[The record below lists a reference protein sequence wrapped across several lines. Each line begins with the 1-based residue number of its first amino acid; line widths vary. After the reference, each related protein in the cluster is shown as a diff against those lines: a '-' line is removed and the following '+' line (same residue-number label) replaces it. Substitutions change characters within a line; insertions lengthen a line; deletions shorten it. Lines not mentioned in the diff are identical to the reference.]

1 MPTRNSSFLP
11 KLLPIIF
18 ILLLTIIFFYP
29 IIFQDKTFYAFDSLL
44 HFLPWSSSAP
54 DTRVHNDLL
63 DDPVNL
69 FYPYFN
75 FFKKCLNEQTL
86 PVWNSYTFCGKPT
99 GPPLHPI
106 VFLLYLLLPQSIAHD
121 LLLWLHLLGAGL
133 FMFLYLKEI
142 GLKTS
147 PALIGAVSWMFN
159 GYVMVWFEFENV
171 ILLAP
176 ALAATLYFLELWL
189 KTRTMLHCLCLTCA
203 VALSISTSYANL
215 IIYQFIFLCF
225 YFVYRCLVMKRKNSD
240 FQKIGRKELL
250 SIGLAILIVLCI
262 SSVLIIGNIKNLS
275 GIHEGSSQRREF
287 SFEELYRKT
296 GKLPDRYLTT
306 LLFPDFFGSPVR
318 RTVDLLGPR
327 FNRKPPYNYYHEL
340 CIYSG
345 IAPLFLILACLPYV
359 TKKKFALFYL
369 ITAILTLA
377 MAMGSIVY
385 YPMARFV
392 PGLNLSTPTR
402 ILYIFGFSI
411 AVLAAIGA
419 DILTG
424 AKDKKKWLIITLWS
438 LLLGTALM
446 ISYFVQ
452 TEAGINWAA
461 GTVNWTNLNLKILQ
475 EHFSLSSQIILKP
488 LILVF
493 LSFLALVFAL
503 TYRKKQTKTIAL
515 LPALLILSYDLISFG
530 LYYNTVSPRDLEYP
544 QTDAIR
550 FLKEDKSAYRII
562 TGKKFAYMHNSFA
575 PFGIQDVG
583 GYASFYPRRYA
594 EFLHLSQHGPTVP
607 FPNEFSRWT
616 YLKKFG
622 SPLFNLINVKYLLIP
637 ASRKVWSPKF
647 KLVYNNEIKIYENK
661 AAFPRAFFV
670 PRYQFCDSQRSAYE
684 TIASY
689 NESDF
694 RKKVILES
702 LPPEDFRQNNTSN
715 NNAESRVKLISYKQ
729 DRIEIEVS
737 TDRKGFLVLSD
748 NYHPAWRAKVDGEQT
763 EVLLANY
770 IMRAV
775 PVKSGTH
782 KVVLTFHTNPIYL
795 IPPTMGWFILTVLI
809 LISAFDIRKRLFHQS
824 HN

>member
-1 MPTRNSSFLP
+1 MSTNNPRLLP

-18 ILLLTIIFFYP
+18 ILLLTIIFFHP

-44 HFLPWSSSAP
+44 QYLPWSPSAP
-54 DTRVHNDLL
+54 NARVHNDLL

-69 FYPYFN
+69 FYPYLN
-75 FFKKCLNEQTL
+75 FVKKCLNEQTF
-86 PVWNSYTFCGKPT
+86 PVWDNSTFCGKVTGLPT
-99 GPPLHPI
+99 HPI
-106 VFLLYLLLPQSIAHD
+106 VLLFYFLLPQSIAHD
-121 LLLWLHLLGAGL
+121 LLLWFHLLGAGL

-189 KTRTMLHCLCLTCA
+189 KTRTLLHCLCLTGA
-203 VALSISTSYANL
+203 VALSISTGYANL
-215 IIYQFIFLCF
+215 LIYQFIFLCL
-225 YFVYRCLVMKRKNSD
+225 YFVYRYYGMQRENSD

-250 SIGLAILIVLCI
+250 SMSLAVLLLLCI
-262 SSVLIIGNIKNLS
+262 ASGFIIGNIKNLS
-275 GIHEGSSQRREF
+275 KIHEGSSQRREF
-287 SFEELYRKT
+287 SFDELYLKT
-296 GKLPDRYLTT
+296 GKLPARYLTT
-306 LLFPDFFGSPVR
+306 LLFPDFLGSPVR
-318 RTVDLLGPR
+318 RTVDLIGPR
-327 FNRKPPYNYYHEL
+327 INREPPYNYYHEL

-345 IAPLFLILACLPYV
+345 IAPLFLILVCLPCV
-359 TKKKFALFYL
+359 TKQKFALFYL
-369 ITAILTLA
+369 LTAMLTLA

-385 YPMARFV
+385 YPLARFV

-402 ILYIFGFSI
+402 ILYMFGFSI

-424 AKDKKKWLIITLWS
+424 AKDKKKWLIISLWS
-438 LLLGTALM
+438 LLLGTALTIAFFM
-446 ISYFVQ
+446 Q
-452 TEAGINWAA
+452 TEAGINWVA
-461 GTVNWTNLNLKILQ
+461 GHVDWTDLNPRVLQ
-475 EHFSLSSQIILKP
+475 EYFSLSSQIISKP

-493 LSFLALVFAL
+493 LSFIALVFAL
-503 TYRKKQTKTIAL
+503 IYRTKKIAL
-515 LPALLILSYDLISFG
+515 LPVLMILSYDLISFG
-530 LYYNTVSPRDLEYP
+530 LNYNTASPRDLEYP

-562 TGKKFAYMHNSFA
+562 PGKQFAYMHNGFA
-575 PFGIQDVG
+575 PFDIQDVG
-583 GYASFYPRRYA
+583 GYGSFYPRRYA
-594 EFLHLSQHGPTVP
+594 EFLHLSQHGPAAP
-607 FPNEFSRWT
+607 FPSEFSRWIH
-616 YLKKFG
+616 LEKFS
-622 SPLFNLINVKYLLIP
+622 SPLLNLINVKYLLIP
-637 ASRKVWSPKF
+637 PSRKVWSPTF
-647 KLVYNNEIKIYENK
+647 KLVYDNEIKIYENK

-670 PRYQFCDSQRSAYE
+670 PGYQFCDSQRSAYE
-684 TIASY
+684 TMATY

-694 RKKVILES
+694 RKKVIVES
-702 LPPEDFRQNNTSN
+702 MPPEDFRQNNTSN

-729 DRIEIEVS
+729 DRIEIEVL

-748 NYHPAWRAKVDGEQT
+748 NYHPGWRAKVDGEQT

-775 PVKSGTH
+775 PVKTGTH
-782 KVVLTFHTNPIYL
+782 KVVLTFPTKLRYL
-795 IPPTMGWFILTVLI
+795 IPPTMGWFILTI
-809 LISAFDIRKRLFHQS
+809 LIGVLTVYRKKRLFHQS

>member
-1 MPTRNSSFLP
+1 MPTKNSSFLP

-18 ILLLTIIFFYP
+18 ILLLTIIFFHP
-29 IIFQDKTFYAFDSLL
+29 IIFQDKTFYGFDNLL
-44 HFLPWSSSAP
+44 RYLPWSSSAP
-54 DTRVHNDLL
+54 NARVHNDLIA
-63 DDPVNL
+63 DPVNL

-75 FFKKCLNEQTL
+75 FVKKCLNEQTL
-86 PVWNSYTFCGKPT
+86 PVWNSYTFCGKPA
-99 GPPLHPI
+99 GLPSHPI

-133 FMFLYLKEI
+133 FMYLYLKEI
-142 GLKTS
+142 GLKIF

-189 KTRTMLHCLCLTCA
+189 KTRTMLHCLCLSCA
-203 VALSISTSYANL
+203 VALSISTSYAHL
-215 IIYQFIFLCF
+215 IIYQFIFLFF
-225 YFVYRCLVMKRKNSD
+225 YFVYRYLVMRRKNSD
-240 FQKIGRKELL
+240 FKKFGRKELL
-250 SIGLAILIVLCI
+250 STGLAILIMLCI
-262 SSVLIIGNIKNLS
+262 SSSFIIGNIWNLS
-275 GIHEGSSQRREF
+275 KIHEGVSQRREF
-287 SFEELYRKT
+287 SFEELYLKT
-296 GKLPDRYLTT
+296 GKLPAGYLTT
-306 LLFPDFFGSPVR
+306 LLFPDIFGSPVR
-318 RTVDLLGPR
+318 RTVSLLGPR
-327 FNRKPPYNYYHEL
+327 FDRKPPYNNYNEL

-345 IAPLFLILACLPYV
+345 IAPLFLILVCFPYV
-359 TKKKFALFYL
+359 ANKKYALFYL
-369 ITAILTLA
+369 LTAILTLA

-411 AVLAAIGA
+411 TVLAAIGA
-419 DILTG
+419 NILIG
-424 AKDKKKWLIITLWS
+424 VEDKKKWLIITLWS
-438 LLLGTALM
+438 LLLGTALL
-446 ISYFVQ
+446 IASFVQ
-452 TEAGINWAA
+452 IEAVINWAA
-461 GTVNWTNLNLKILQ
+461 GRFNWTNLNPRVLQ
-475 EHFSLSSQIILKP
+475 EHFSLPSKIILKP

-493 LSFLALVFAL
+493 LSFLALVFTL
-503 TYRKKQTKTIAL
+503 TYRTKKIAL
-515 LPALLILSYDLISFG
+515 LPVLLILSYDLISFG
-530 LYYNTVSPRDLEYP
+530 LHYNTVSPRDLEYP

-562 TGKKFAYMHNSFA
+562 TGKGFAYLYNSFS
-575 PFGIQDVG
+575 PFGIQDVN

-594 EFLHLSQHGPTVP
+594 EFLHLSQHGPAVP
-607 FPNEFSRWT
+607 FPDEFSRWT
-616 YLKKFG
+616 YLPNIL

-637 ASRKVWSPKF
+637 PSRKVWSPKF
-647 KLVYNNEIKIYENK
+647 KLVYDNEIKIYENK

-670 PRYQFCDSQRSAYE
+670 PGYQFCDSQRSAYE
-684 TIASY
+684 TIAAY

-702 LPPEDFRQNNTSN
+702 LPPEDFRRNNTSHN
-715 NNAESRVKLISYKQ
+715 KAESRVRLISYKQ
-729 DRIEIEVS
+729 NRIEIEVL

-748 NYHPAWRAKVDGEQT
+748 NYHPGWKAKVDGEQT

-775 PVKSGTH
+775 PVKTGTH
-782 KVVLTFHTNPIYL
+782 KVVLTFHANPIYL
-795 IPPTMGWFILTVLI
+795 LLPAIGWSILTI
-809 LISAFDIRKRLFHQS
+809 LIVVLTIDRRKRLFHQS